1 MPTIITCPSCQSLH
15 VFIRSSIGQRHPRRY
30 LMRCACGHVWRV
42 YGSISRSLVIEVP
55 R

>member
-1 MPTIITCPSCQSLH
+1 MPTPIACPACQSLS
-15 VFIRSSIGQRHPRRY
+15 VIIRSSIGQRLPRRY

-42 YGSISRSLVIEVP
+42 YGTITRSLVIEVP